1 MLENQIYYIM
11 AVRGYNVED
20 EKGVTDIDS
29 DNYYCETKEQA
40 LDCIEH
46 CLLSRKY
53 ISINVS
59 IQDKDMEVNQ
69 A

>member
-1 MLENQIYYIM
+1 MLENEVYYIV
-11 AVRGYNVED
+11 AVKGFDVKGENV
-20 EKGVTDIDS
+20 TNMDS
-29 DNYYCETKEQA
+29 DNYYCENKEQA

-59 IQDKDMEVNQ
+59 IQPREEMRNMS
-69 A
+69 